1 MIKKI
6 AILGSTG
13 SIGQTT
19 CEIIKKNKKDFKVIL
34 LSTNNNI
41 SKIYKQ
47 ALLFNVKNLIIKNKL
62 KYFKYQKKFER
73 KKIKVFFNDDDLDK
87 IFKKKIDY
95 TMCSVSGLAGLKSTL
110 KAIEFSK
117 TVGIANKESIVCAWN
132 LISKKLKQYNTNFIP
147 IDSEH
152 FSIWTLLQNTKISSV
167 NEIIITASGGPFLN
181 TSMSQLSK
189 IKLKEALNHPVWSMG
204 KKISIDSATM
214 MNKVF
219 EVIEAQRIFNIEL
232 KKFKILVHPDSYVHS
247 IIKFNNGITK
257 ILVHDTNMKI
267 PIFNTLYQNSDKKL
281 VSKKLNITK
290 LNNLNFKNIDEK
302 RFPIVNILNYVSKK
316 SSLYETVI
324 VSANDLLV
332 DLFFDGKIKFL
343 DISKYLIK
351 TVKLKEFNKF
361 KHILPTNINQIIKLS
376 KYVRLKIQSLSV
388 RSQKS

>member
-13 SIGQTT
+13 SIGKTT

-110 KAIEFSK
+110 KAIKFSK
-117 TVGIANKESIVCAWN
+117 TVGIANKESIICAWN

-181 TSMSQLSK
+181 TSTSQLSK

-214 MNKVF
+214 MNKIF
-219 EVIEAQRIFNIEL
+219 EIIEAQKIFNLDI
-232 KKFKILVHPDSYVHS
+232 KKFKILIHPNSYIHS
-247 IIKFNNGITK
+247 IVKFNNGIIK
-257 ILVHDTNMKI
+257 ILAHDTDMKI
-267 PIFNTLYQNSDKKL
+267 PIINSIYNNNKIIK
-281 VSKKLNITK
+281 TK
-290 LNNLNFKNIDEK
+290 INLKNLNNLELSKPNIIK
-302 RFPIVNILNYVSKK
+302 FPSIKLLKYLTNNNSMFETIL
-316 SSLYETVI
+316 TA
-324 VSANDLLV
+324 ANDQLV
-332 DLFFDGKIKFL
+332 DFFMQNKIKYL
-343 DISKYLIK
+343 DINKYLNKIIN
-351 TVKLKEFNKF
+351 LNEFKPYF
-361 KHILPTNINQIIKLS
+361 KKKPKDVNQIIKLS
-376 KYVRLKIQSLSV
+376 TYVKLKTKLICD
-388 RSQKS
+388 K

>member
-181 TSMSQLSK
+181 TSMRQLSK

-214 MNKVF
+214 MNKIF
-219 EVIEAQRIFNIEL
+219 EIIEAQKIFNLDI
-232 KKFKILVHPDSYVHS
+232 KKFKILIHPNSYIHS
-247 IIKFNNGITK
+247 IVKFNNGIIK
-257 ILVHDTNMKI
+257 ILAHDTDMKI
-267 PIFNTLYQNSDKKL
+267 PIINSIYNNNKIIK
-281 VSKKLNITK
+281 TK
-290 LNNLNFKNIDEK
+290 INLKNLNNLELSKPDIIK
-302 RFPIVNILNYVSKK
+302 FPSIKLLKYLNNNNSMFETILTAS
-316 SSLYETVI
+316 
-324 VSANDLLV
+324 NDQLV
-332 DLFFDGKIKFL
+332 DYFIQNKIKYL
-343 DISKYLIK
+343 DINKYLNKIIN
-351 TVKLKEFNKF
+351 LNEFKPYF
-361 KHILPTNINQIIKLS
+361 KKKPKDVNQIIKLS
-376 KYVRLKIQSLSV
+376 TYVKLKTKLICD
-388 RSQKS
+388 R

>member
-1 MIKKI
+1 MVKKI

-19 CEIIKKNKKDFKVIL
+19 CEIIKNNKKDFKVIL

-167 NEIIITASGGPFLN
+167 SEIIITASGGPFLN
-181 TSMSQLSK
+181 TSMRQLSK

-204 KKISIDSATM
+204 KKISIDSATL
-214 MNKVF
+214 MNKIF
-219 EVIEAQRIFNIEL
+219 EIIEAQKIFNLDI
-232 KKFKILVHPDSYVHS
+232 KKFKILIHPNSYIHS
-247 IIKFNNGITK
+247 IVKFNNGIIK
-257 ILVHDTNMKI
+257 ILAHDTDMKI
-267 PIFNTLYQNSDKKL
+267 PIINSIYNNNKIIK
-281 VSKKLNITK
+281 TK
-290 LNNLNFKNIDEK
+290 INLKSLNNLELSKPDIIK
-302 RFPIVNILNYVSKK
+302 FPS
-316 SSLYETVI
+316 
-324 VSANDLLV
+324 
-332 DLFFDGKIKFL
+332 IKFL
-343 DISKYLIK
+343 KYLNNNNSMFETILTAANDQLVAFFMQNKIK
-351 TVKLKEFNKF
+351 YLDINKYLNKIINLNEFKPYF
-361 KHILPTNINQIIKLS
+361 KKKPKNVNQIIKLS
-376 KYVRLKIQSLSV
+376 TYVKLKTKLICE
-388 RSQKS
+388 K

>member
-19 CEIIKKNKKDFKVIL
+19 CEIIEKNKKDFKVIL

-62 KYFKYQKKFER
+62 KYFKYRKKFAR

-214 MNKVF
+214 MNKIF
-219 EVIEAQRIFNIEL
+219 EIIEAQKIFNLDI
-232 KKFKILVHPDSYVHS
+232 KKFKILIHPNSYIHS
-247 IIKFNNGITK
+247 IVKFNNGIIK
-257 ILVHDTNMKI
+257 ILAHDTDMKI
-267 PIFNTLYQNSDKKL
+267 PITNSIYNNNKIIK
-281 VSKKLNITK
+281 TK
-290 LNNLNFKNIDEK
+290 INLKNLNNLELSKPDIIK
-302 RFPIVNILNYVSKK
+302 FPLIKLLKYLNNNNSMFETIL
-316 SSLYETVI
+316 TA
-324 VSANDLLV
+324 ANDQLV
-332 DLFFDGKIKFL
+332 DFFMQNKIKYL
-343 DISKYLIK
+343 DINKYLNKIIN
-351 TVKLKEFNKF
+351 LNEFKPYF
-361 KHILPTNINQIIKLS
+361 KKKPKDVNQIIKLS
-376 KYVRLKIQSLSV
+376 TYVKLKTKLICD
-388 RSQKS
+388 K